1 MSITYGENVPLVFS
15 RSNSRIRYFRQNK
28 KYLCTPVFR
37 PSVSTQSIFV
47 KEEYCGWQ
55 NWAAAEVVCSWNCP
69 CCCVWSLRLRVDLG
83 AWKQGKCVLATS
95 TVVHRNR
102 VVSSYVNGIFNII
115 FRLQADTVSKMWQPE
130 RTQIENPF
138 QVTASLARGREAVLD
153 FFDIINTDFRT

>member
-1 MSITYGENVPLVFS
+1 M
-15 RSNSRIRYFRQNK
+15 
-28 KYLCTPVFR
+28 
-37 PSVSTQSIFV
+37 
-47 KEEYCGWQ
+47 
-55 NWAAAEVVCSWNCP
+55 
-69 CCCVWSLRLRVDLG
+69 
-83 AWKQGKCVLATS
+83 LATS